1 MSGGRHPKSVS
12 TPNVPAVS
20 SAERK
25 TSGLDNANTVGGTSA
40 SANVLGSFF
49 PFSVDRHPSPS
60 ARKSDKPRTNPMND
74 VVMAKKEN
82 ASTSAFAVS
91 DVDRSAASG
100 SEKASTAP
108 PLRATASIAALAS
121 SAETFPRSAVSHNTN
136 MANGIAVPAT
146 MAVLARRPSPSIID
160 ATVGTTL

>member
-1 MSGGRHPKSVS
+1 
-12 TPNVPAVS
+12 
-20 SAERK
+20 
-25 TSGLDNANTVGGTSA
+25 
-40 SANVLGSFF
+40 
-49 PFSVDRHPSPS
+49 
-60 ARKSDKPRTNPMND
+60 MND
-74 VVMAKKEN
+74 VVMAKKN

-100 SEKASTAP
+100 SESLHRTSAS
-108 PLRATASIAALAS
+108 RHRVHRR
-121 SAETFPRSAVSHNTN
+121 PRVLGRDVPESAVSYNTN